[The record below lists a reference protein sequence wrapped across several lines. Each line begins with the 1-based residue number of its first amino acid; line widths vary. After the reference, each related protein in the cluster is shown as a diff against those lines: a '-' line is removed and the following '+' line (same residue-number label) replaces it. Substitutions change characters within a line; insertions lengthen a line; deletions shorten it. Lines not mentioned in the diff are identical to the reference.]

1 MKKIITILGVLISTV
16 IGIVLYGADVERTTI
31 ADSRVKLHSMRESRN
46 SRNINDHNLNGSISN
61 YGGRLHGGPTASGER
76 FDQYAMTAAHK
87 TLPLGTKVKVTN
99 LDNGKSVIVRIN
111 DRGPYIKG
119 RVLDLSRGS
128 FSVIAPLKQGILK
141 NVAIEVLEWGDQKY
155 QEVSSA
161 INLFKPIPKAS
172 KYSGSRIANNRRR
185 TKRK

>member
-16 IGIVLYGADVERTTI
+16 IGIVLYGENNERTT
-31 ADSRVKLHSMRESRN
+31 DSRVRLHSMRDRRN
-46 SRNINDHNLNGSISN
+46 SRDINDHNLSGSISN

-99 LDNGKSVIVRIN
+99 LDNGKSVVVRIN

-128 FSVIAPLKQGILK
+128 FSAIAPLKQGILK
-141 NVAIEVLEWGDQKY
+141 NVMIEVIEWGNQEYQK
-155 QEVSSA
+155 VSSSF
-161 INLFKPIPKAS
+161 NLFKPNNQIPSRGTSRS
-172 KYSGSRIANNRRR
+172 KNNRTRR
-185 TKRK
+185 R